1 MKKKKKEPN
10 NQSQQERFRNQSL
23 SYKISVATALL
34 LVICLSIMIAISST
48 LAARSLNKTVNGEF
62 EGIATQNGL
71 SVQNIIDTADNAA
84 TLLQN
89 YMEEQYDE
97 FAKNG
102 YNGRTAK
109 SDVYD
114 VQLQEMNKNIENVL
128 LTVARSTV
136 TSSDGIAG
144 VGVFFEPNAF
154 DPAIKDYTVYVSE
167 DDAKNGTV
175 QSYGS
180 YDSYGSQDYY
190 KNAAESKENCFTD
203 PYEDQ
208 GIHMVSASFP
218 IVYDD
223 KTQGVILV
231 DINLDTF
238 NSLRSTDSKYP
249 SMYVDVLN
257 GDGMM
262 IYDSESTDYIGK
274 SLKDLIASK
283 QYAKIQAGIDTGK
296 SFHVSTKKDD
306 GSSVVRF
313 YAPINAAGQTWWA
326 ASALSKTDLNRS
338 TMVLVL
344 LMIVIAIA
352 SLIVI
357 IVISSRLM
365 RKYINPI
372 HKVVSVADQLAQ
384 GDFNV
389 SIDAE
394 YHDEIGGLADTFSG
408 MATRLKAIIDDIAAN
423 LKEMADGNFN
433 IKSHANHVGD
443 FEEIETALGKVVR
456 DLSHTLNEIN
466 EVSELVASNA
476 GQISDGAQAL
486 TDGATDQASSIDE
499 LQSTI
504 ATVSEQ
510 VEKNATNANE
520 ANDKA
525 KIVGEDIMASNT
537 QMQKVVDAMETINQS
552 SIQISSIINTI
563 NDIAEQTNLLALN
576 ASIEA
581 ARAGEA
587 GKGFAV
593 VATQVGT
600 LATQSAEAAKNSND
614 LIVQA
619 LNAVEDGKQVVG
631 DTAAKLLASVD
642 KTNELVTN
650 IGEINE
656 ASEQQSEAL
665 KQISEAAN
673 QIAAVIQEN
682 TAMAEE
688 SSASSEELAA
698 QAEKLKNLIS
708 VFQLLEE

>member
-408 MATRLKAIIDDIAAN
+408 MAKIGRA
-423 LKEMADGNFN
+423 
-433 IKSHANHVGD
+433 HV
-443 FEEIETALGKVVR
+443 
-456 DLSHTLNEIN
+456 
-466 EVSELVASNA
+466 
-476 GQISDGAQAL
+476 
-486 TDGATDQASSIDE
+486 
-499 LQSTI
+499 
-504 ATVSEQ
+504 
-510 VEKNATNANE
+510 
-520 ANDKA
+520 
-525 KIVGEDIMASNT
+525 
-537 QMQKVVDAMETINQS
+537 
-552 SIQISSIINTI
+552 
-563 NDIAEQTNLLALN
+563 
-576 ASIEA
+576 
-581 ARAGEA
+581 
-587 GKGFAV
+587 
-593 VATQVGT
+593 
-600 LATQSAEAAKNSND
+600 
-614 LIVQA
+614 
-619 LNAVEDGKQVVG
+619 
-631 DTAAKLLASVD
+631 
-642 KTNELVTN
+642 
-650 IGEINE
+650 
-656 ASEQQSEAL
+656 
-665 KQISEAAN
+665 
-673 QIAAVIQEN
+673 
-682 TAMAEE
+682 
-688 SSASSEELAA
+688 
-698 QAEKLKNLIS
+698 
-708 VFQLLEE
+708 